1 MGNQPL
7 NFDTAKVTTMRQM
20 FMEASAFNQPL
31 NFDDTSKVTDMYWMF
46 IRASAFNQ
54 PLSFDTSSVT
64 TMDWMFVEASAFNRP
79 LSFNTSKVTDMDG
92 MFMGADS
99 LSAANKLLIR
109 CAWAGNSAFTSAG
122 YGPSWA
128 PGTCA

>member
-20 FMEASAFNQPL
+20 FDGASAFNQPL
-31 NFDDTSKVTDMYWMF
+31 SFDDTSKVTDMYWMF

-54 PLSFDTSSVT
+54 PLSFD
-64 TMDWMFVEASAFNRP
+64 
-79 LSFNTSKVTDMDG
+79 TSKVTDMDG